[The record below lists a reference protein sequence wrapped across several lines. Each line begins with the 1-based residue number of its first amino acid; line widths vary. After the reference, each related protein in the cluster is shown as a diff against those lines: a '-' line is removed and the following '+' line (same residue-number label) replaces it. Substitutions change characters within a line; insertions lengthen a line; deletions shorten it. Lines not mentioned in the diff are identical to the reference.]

1 MCFLPLYAGLCQK
14 KFGGG
19 VKYTVISA
27 CYNVEKYIEEFI
39 ESLIAQRLDF
49 KNNIFLV
56 CVDDG
61 STDST
66 PEIIQRYA
74 ARYPENITYVRKEN
88 GGQASA
94 RNLGLEYARTEW
106 VTFCDPDDILDYHS
120 FYAIDKELSKN
131 NDLAMAAMNLVFYF
145 EKNKKIKAK
154 HPLAYKFYNA
164 KNVVPIDAMG
174 DNIQLSA
181 STAFLR
187 KSVIDKYGLRMS
199 EYIKPNF
206 EDAHFIAKYLA
217 KVQKSRAIFLRNAI
231 YYYRKRDSKNSTLD
245 KSWMDKRQFYDAFK
259 YGKLDMLQYYQAEG
273 IRHGYAQRV
282 FLYDV
287 SWHVQYLVDT
297 SERVSFLSPE
307 EKARY
312 IDMIRECFTYVDAIY
327 IEKMNLEWFYR
338 IGMLHC
344 FKGEEPSSL
353 TANIDMYDAVKKE
366 ARIRYF
372 CTKEGFERF
381 IVNGK
386 EVIPTWA
393 KTIRHDFCGETFILE
408 RLFWVP
414 CEHGNL
420 EFYAHSQNVSFTLR
434 GKSGGTHIDVA
445 KIKDAFLLSNKISWS
460 QRYKN
465 CWIVMDR
472 ELYADDNA
480 EHLYRYIAKNYPE
493 APIWFVLMKESKD
506 WPRLQKEGF
515 KLLAFGSLEHKIA
528 LWHCS
533 KIISSQA
540 DRCMTDYFGT
550 GTLRDKQF
558 VFLQHGVTK
567 DNLRR
572 WLNGKTRIDLFV
584 TTTKEEYLSIFDDIN
599 GYQYFKKEVKLTG
612 FPRYD
617 SLLNNNTSYQK
628 ILIMPTWRSYIVGS
642 SVHGGI
648 VRHLN
653 DGFME
658 TEYARAWK
666 ALIQDIRLEE
676 LHTRYGFEVVFLPH
690 PNIRPYLEQFEVPSF
705 ISIPP
710 KDTCYQHLFQNS
722 SVIITDYSSVAFDMA
737 FLKKSV
743 LYYQFDELTFFS
755 GIHSYQKGY
764 FDYRRD
770 GFGPVV
776 TEEDSLFR
784 ELEAILQNEGKP
796 APMYLER
803 MEATFPFRDGK
814 NCERTYQAILDLDKP
829 YPDGWMNEEVLN
841 DYIVRAREAGFHDI
855 AAQRQAMLDALVE
868 QSVLP

>member
-1 MCFLPLYAGLCQK
+1 MPK
-14 KFGGG
+14 KVRGGG
-19 VKYTVISA
+19 KYTVISA

-39 ESLIAQRLDF
+39 DSLISQRLDF
-49 KNNIFLV
+49 KSHIFLI

-66 PEIIQRYA
+66 PEIIQRYV
-74 ARYPENITYVRKEN
+74 ARYPENITYVCKEN

-94 RNLGLEYARTEW
+94 RNLGLAYAETEW
-106 VTFCDPDDILDYHS
+106 VTFCDPDDFLDYNC
-120 FYAIDKELSKN
+120 FYTINKELEKN
-131 NDLAMAAMNLVFYF
+131 SELVLICMNLLFYH
-145 EKNKKIKAK
+145 ENNKKIMDN
-154 HPLAYKFYNA
+154 HPLSYKFKKERNI
-164 KNVVPIDAMG
+164 VSVCDMG
-174 DNIQLSA
+174 SNIHLSA
-181 STAFLR
+181 STAFFR
-187 KSVIDKYGLRMS
+187 KSIIDKYKLRMS
-199 EYIKPNF
+199 EDVKPNF

-217 KVQKSRAIFLRNAI
+217 EVQDAKAAFLRNSI
-231 YYYRKRDSKNSTLD
+231 YYYRKRDSKSSTLD
-245 KSWMDKRQFYDAFK
+245 KSWIDKRNFFDAFK
-259 YGKLDMLQYYQAEG
+259 YGKLDMLHHYRVKG
-273 IRHGYAQRV
+273 INHGYAQRV

-287 SWHVQYLVDT
+287 SWHVRHLVDNP
-297 SERVSFLSPE
+297 ERVSFLSPE
-307 EKARY
+307 EKTRY
-312 IDMIRECFTYVDAIY
+312 INIIRECFRHVEPHY
-327 IEKMNLEWFYR
+327 IENQNLWWFWR

-353 TANIDMYDAVKKE
+353 NASIDMYDAVKKE
-366 ARIRYF
+366 ARIRFF
-372 CTKEGFERF
+372 CPTEGFERF
-381 IVNGK
+381 TVDGR

-414 CEHGNL
+414 CEHGTL
-420 EFYAHSQNVSFTLR
+420 EFSAH
-434 GKSGGTHIDVA
+434 GKSVKLFLVGKYAGTHIDVA
-445 KIKDAFLLSNKISWS
+445 EIKNAFLFCNKISWS
-460 QRYKN
+460 HRYNN
-465 CWIVMDR
+465 CWIIMDR

-493 APIWFVLMKESKD
+493 TPIWFVLMKESKD

-515 KLLAFGSLEHKIA
+515 KLLAFGSLEHKVA
-528 LWHCS
+528 LRRCS

-540 DRCMTDYFGT
+540 DTCMTDYFGT

-567 DNLRR
+567 DDLSR
-572 WLNGKTRIDLFV
+572 WLNGKIRIDLFV
-584 TTTKEEYLSIFDDIN
+584 TTTEPEYLSIGSKN
-599 GYQYFKKEVKLTG
+599 SRYKYFKKEVKLTG

-617 SLLNNNTSYQK
+617 SLLNGNTGTQK

-642 SVHGGI
+642 SKNGGV

-653 DGFME
+653 DSFMG

-666 ALIQDIRLEE
+666 SLIQNTRLEG
-676 LHTRYGFEVVFLPH
+676 LHERYGYDVIFLPH

-710 KDTCYQHLFQNS
+710 KDTCYQQLFQES

-737 FLKKSV
+737 FLKKAV
-743 LYYQFDELTFFS
+743 LYYQFDEATFFS

-776 TEEDSLFR
+776 TEEDALFR
-784 ELEAILQNEGKP
+784 ELEVILKNEGNP

-814 NCERTYQAILDLDKP
+814 NCERVYQAILDLDRP
-829 YPDGWMNEEVLN
+829 YPVGWMNEEVLT
-841 DYIVRAREAGFHDI
+841 DYIARARDAGFDDI
-855 AAQRQAMLDALVE
+855 AAERQAMLDALRASDASERATVP
-868 QSVLP
+868 QIS